1 MTTLPEIQLLVR
13 QGCHLCQAAR
23 ATVSEVTGRLGIDF
37 SELDID
43 QHPHLLER
51 HHEEVPVLLI
61 DGVVRDFWTIDAT
74 RLERLL
80 SNS

>member
-1 MTTLPEIQLLVR
+1 MSTLHQIQLLVR
-13 QGCHLCQAAR
+13 EGCHLCQAAR
-23 ATVSEVTGRLGIDF
+23 ETVAEVTGRLHMEF

-43 QHPHLLER
+43 QDPQLLAK

-61 DGVVRDFWTIDAT
+61 DGEVRDFWYIDAQ

-80 SNS
+80 SS

>member
-1 MTTLPEIQLLVR
+1 VSTLHQIQLLVR
-13 QGCHLCQAAR
+13 EGCHLCHAAR
-23 ATVSEVTGRLGIDF
+23 ATVAEVTGRLNMEF

-43 QHPHLLER
+43 QHPELLAK

-61 DGVVRDFWTIDAT
+61 DGAVRDFWHIDAQ

-80 SNS
+80 RS

>member
-1 MTTLPEIQLLVR
+1 ME
-13 QGCHLCQAAR
+13 
-23 ATVSEVTGRLGIDF
+23 F

-43 QHPHLLER
+43 QYPNLLER

>member
-1 MTTLPEIQLLVR
+1 MSNLHEIQLLVR

-23 ATVSEVTGRLGIDF
+23 ETVNDVTQRLGMHF
-37 SELDID
+37 TELDID
-43 QHPHLLER
+43 QHPELLER

-61 DGVVRDFWTIDAT
+61 DGQVRDFWTIDAA

-80 SNS
+80 TTS

>member
-1 MTTLPEIQLLVR
+1 MRTLHQIQLLVR
-13 QGCHLCQAAR
+13 EGCHLCQAAR
-23 ATVSEVTGRLGIDF
+23 ETVAEVTGRLHMEF

-43 QHPHLLER
+43 QDPQLLAK

-61 DGVVRDFWTIDAT
+61 DGEVRDFWHIDAQ

-80 SNS
+80 SS

>member
-1 MTTLPEIQLLVR
+1 MHEIQLLVR
-13 QGCHLCQAAR
+13 EGCHLCQAAR
-23 ATVSEVTGRLGIDF
+23 ATVAEVTGRLGMQF

-43 QHPHLLER
+43 QHPQLLAR

-61 DGVVRDFWTIDAT
+61 DGRVRDFWTIDAQ

-80 SNS
+80 GS

>member
-1 MTTLPEIQLLVR
+1 M
-13 QGCHLCQAAR
+13 A
-23 ATVSEVTGRLGIDF
+23 EVTGRLNMEF

-43 QHPHLLER
+43 QHPELLAK

-61 DGVVRDFWTIDAT
+61 DGAVRDFWHIDAQ

-80 SNS
+80 RS

>member
-1 MTTLPEIQLLVR
+1 MSTLNQIQLLVR
-13 QGCHLCQAAR
+13 EGCHLCQAAH
-23 ATVSEVTGRLGIDF
+23 ATVAEVTGRLNMEF

-43 QHPHLLER
+43 QHPELLAK

-61 DGVVRDFWTIDAT
+61 NGEVRDFWHIDAQ

-80 SNS
+80 SS